1 MFSGIQPRLQ
11 AEIQALI
18 PKASKCIGEDFIIF
32 INTLGGLGGS
42 QVETLNPRGR
52 SQHISQ

>member
-32 INTLGGLGGS
+32 INTLGGLGG
-42 QVETLNPRGR
+42 LNPRGR